1 MAYRKFK
8 DKNGN
13 NWEVREQS
21 RDEWY
26 LEPVSGN
33 PGSRKVVQSP
43 GYEKDPFEMSEGEL
57 QRLLGTREGEARSKP
72 TKSPFLD

>member
-8 DKNGN
+8 DSNGN

-26 LEPVSGN
+26 FEPVSGN
-33 PGSRKVVQSP
+33 PGSRKVVRSP
-43 GYEKDPFEMSEGEL
+43 GYEKDPFEMSEREL
-57 QRLLGTREGEARSKP
+57 QKLLCSDEGEARTKR

>member
-21 RDEWY
+21 RDEWNF
-26 LEPVSGN
+26 EPVSGN
-33 PGSRKVVQSP
+33 PGSRKVVRSP
-43 GYEKDPFEMSEGEL
+43 GYEKDPFEMSEREL
-57 QRLLGTREGEARSKP
+57 QKLLGSDEGEARTKRS
-72 TKSPFLD
+72 KSPFLD